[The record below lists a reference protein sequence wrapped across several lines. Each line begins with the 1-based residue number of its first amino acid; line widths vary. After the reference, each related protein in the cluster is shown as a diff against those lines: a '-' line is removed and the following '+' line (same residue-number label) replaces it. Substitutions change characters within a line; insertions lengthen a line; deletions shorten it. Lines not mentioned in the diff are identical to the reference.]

1 MRNFANYLLKNS
13 EKVNKKIFINKEI
26 KYSQLKK
33 IITAVSK
40 KILINFKNQLFGL
53 SLELSEEFLIFY
65 LAIIQ
70 SGNTVILLEKGLSDE
85 RYIEICKKFKINFF
99 ITKKKIQDS
108 NLLSIKKIADL
119 NIHKSI
125 NNINFYSINLKNK
138 KENKLKNIAVVLLT
152 SGSTGE
158 KKGVMLTHQNLI
170 SNTNSILKT
179 LPINKKD
186 TVNLLLPISYSFG
199 LSVLNTHLKKNA
211 NIFIHDSPFVGSLI
225 SELKK
230 YKCTSFYGVPFTFEI
245 LINKTNFMDINYP
258 YLKYISQAGGAL
270 SVEFKKK
277 ILDKFKN
284 KFFVMYGATEA
295 SPRLSCVPAK
305 MLNSKINSIGKPIP
319 GVKFKLSKINNS
331 KDFELAAKGQNIM
344 RGYLNDEKL
353 TKKKIKNE
361 YFLTGDVAYKDKDG
375 YYYIKKRLD
384 RTIKRYGYKVNLNL
398 IENTVKNMK
407 HVTYAKMFLSKENK
421 LILLVQAQK
430 HMNKQLK
437 KQIDVQLVKKFAG
450 YELPDEIILSNKK
463 FFSYKKKLSIE
474 EIYKT
479 SVK

>member
-33 IITAVSK
+33 VISTVSK

-65 LAIIQ
+65 LAIIH

-85 RYIEICKKFKINFF
+85 RYMEICKKFKINFF

-108 NLLSIKKIADL
+108 NLQIIKKITDL

-125 NNINFYSINLKNK
+125 NKINFYSINLKNK
-138 KENKLKNIAVVLLT
+138 KENKLKDIAVVLLT

-230 YKCTSFYGVPFTFEI
+230 HKCTSFYGVPFTFEI

-258 YLKYISQAGGAL
+258 YLKYIAQAGGAL

-284 KFFVMYGATEA
+284 KFFVMYGATQA

-305 MLNSKINSIGKPIP
+305 MLNSKIDSIGKPIP

-331 KDFELAAKGQNIM
+331 KDFELTAKGQNIM

-353 TKKKIKNE
+353 TKKKIKDE

-398 IENTVKNMK
+398 IENTVKNIK
-407 HVTYAKMFLSKENK
+407 HVTYAKMFLSEENK

-430 HMNKQLK
+430 HMNKQLRK
-437 KQIDVQLVKKFAG
+437 KIDIQLVKKFAS
-450 YELPDEIILSNKK
+450 YELPDEIILSDKK